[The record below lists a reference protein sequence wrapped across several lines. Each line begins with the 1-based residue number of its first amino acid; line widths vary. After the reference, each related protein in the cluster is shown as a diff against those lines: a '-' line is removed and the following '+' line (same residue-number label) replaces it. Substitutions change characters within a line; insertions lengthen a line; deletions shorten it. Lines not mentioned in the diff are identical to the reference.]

1 MNNTNAILTT
11 AQSFGAFPENSTHVS
26 SESNQ
31 IQANDSE
38 HDGSS
43 HEKELSAMFYVST
56 EPKKKIDTHTE
67 IISLSETQTFTLID
81 FKAVCIS
88 NEDSEV
94 ESVKQKNQLYN
105 EVISG
110 KKNSF

>member
-88 NEDSEV
+88 NEDSEL

-105 EVISG
+105 EVI
-110 KKNSF
+110 